1 MKAWKLFAAG
11 ALLVSLGANVL
22 ANDSPLE
29 RPTAPNI
36 DSITLEDIKSDVYFL
51 ACDEMVGRETTRPE
65 SLVASAYA
73 RSRME
78 RAGVKP
84 AGEDGG
90 WYQTV
95 KLRHRAW
102 EQTPTLSWKTEDGAH
117 ELKYGE
123 DFVST
128 GGAESSLELES
139 AEIVFAGY
147 AVNDSSHSY
156 NDMEGVD
163 LKGKIALIMRYEPT
177 PWMKSGRNPFSRN
190 AYLQTKEALCRAAG
204 AVGVLMVTAPRSLGS
219 SDNRRQLPSPD
230 AGDKSPPLELDLG
243 EVKPG
248 EASLPFFHISVDAC
262 DTLLGGEGETE
273 RVQKAFDD
281 ADLAARPDLSAMRV
295 NFKAR
300 STIVH
305 EQDRN
310 VAGMIR
316 GETDE
321 WIVFGAHHD
330 HLGYGYFGA
339 RDARTAMGQI
349 HNGADDNASGVATV
363 LEIAEALAQS
373 GRKPRRSFLFLTF
386 TGEEKG
392 LLGSAWYCRH
402 PLIPHEKVVAMIN
415 IDMIGRIEQHKLT
428 MDGTSCSKL
437 LDATCKEVAP
447 LFPELTVEFSDKPP
461 MPASD
466 HWPFYSQAGIPC
478 FFPFGGINKFM
489 HTAEDDP
496 ETINYDDML
505 VVIKMLYEISWRL
518 SESKEY
524 ADYSGPVKNC
534 IGPDGNP
541 RDPKA
546 PKPVDPDEELEE
558 EFSAR

>member
-1 MKAWKLFAAG
+1 MRLFRIFATG
-11 ALLVSLGANVL
+11 ALLLVVGASAL
-22 ANDSPLE
+22 ANDTAKSGI
-29 RPTAPNI
+29 TAPNI
-36 DSITLEDIKSDVYFL
+36 DSITLGDIKSDVYFL

-65 SLVASAYA
+65 SRIASAYA

-84 AGEDGG
+84 AGENGG

-102 EQTPTLSWKTEDGAH
+102 EETPTLSWQADGKTH

-128 GGAESSLELES
+128 GGAEASLEMDA
-139 AEIVFAGY
+139 AEVVFAGY

-156 NDMEGVD
+156 NDIEGVD
-163 LKGKIALIMRYEPT
+163 LRGKLALIMRYEPT

-204 AVGVLMVTAPRSLGS
+204 AVGVLMVTAPRSLGG

-243 EVKPG
+243 EEQPG
-248 EASLPFFHISVDAC
+248 DESLPFFHVSIEAC
-262 DTLLGGEGETE
+262 DMLLGGEGETE
-273 RVQKAFDD
+273 LAQKAFDD
-281 ADLAARPDLSAMRV
+281 ADFGKRPDLSGLSV
-295 NFKAR
+295 KFKAK
-300 STIVH
+300 SGVVH

-310 VAGMIR
+310 VAGMIK

-349 HNGADDNASGVATV
+349 HNGADDNASGVSTV
-363 LEIAEALAQS
+363 LEIAEALARS

-392 LLGSAWYCRH
+392 LLGSEWYCRH
-402 PLIPHEKVVAMIN
+402 PLIPHERVVAMIN
-415 IDMIGRIEQHKLT
+415 IDMIGRIDQHKLT

-437 LDATCKEVAP
+437 LDSTCKEVAP

-466 HWPFYSQAGIPC
+466 HWPFFSLAGVPC
-478 FFPFGGINKFM
+478 FFPFGGVNKFM

-505 VVIKMLYEISWRL
+505 VIIKMLYEIAWRL

-524 ADYSGPVKNC
+524 ADYSGPIKDS
-534 IGPDGNP
+534 IGPDGKP
-541 RDPKA
+541 RDPSA

-558 EFSAR
+558 EFSSR